1 MAGINTGSVIKGGLA
16 AGVLINISE
25 TILNMPVMGP
35 QFEAFMKS
43 LNLPPVGG
51 AAIGYFMVMGFVQG
65 VLIAWLYAGIR
76 PRLGPGPKT
85 ATIAGLYVWFFA
97 SFYCVTG
104 FAAVGMFP
112 TNLLTITLVWTLVEQ
127 ILAAQVAGWIYREA

>member
-25 TILNMPVMGP
+25 AILNMPVLGA

-43 LNLPPVGG
+43 LNLPPVSGVD
-51 AAIGYFMVMGFVQG
+51 IGYFVLMGFVQG
-65 VLIAWLYAGIR
+65 GLIAWLYAAIR

-85 ATIAGLYVWFFA
+85 ATIAGLFVWFFA
-97 SFYCVTG
+97 SFVCVTG
-104 FAAVGMFP
+104 FAALGMFP
-112 TNLLTITLVWTLVEQ
+112 RDLLLITLVWTLVEQ
-127 ILAAQVAGWIYREA
+127 ILAAQVAGWIYSEA

>member
-25 TILNMPVMGP
+25 TILNVPVLGA

-43 LNLPPVGG
+43 LNLQPVSGG
-51 AAIGYFMVMGFVQG
+51 AIGYFMVMGFVQG
-65 VLIAWLYAGIR
+65 LLMAWLYAAIR

-97 SFYCVTG
+97 SFFCATG
-104 FAAVGMFP
+104 FAALGMFP
-112 TNLLTITLVWTLVEQ
+112 TNLLIITLVWTLVEQ
-127 ILAAQVAGWIYREA
+127 ILAAQIAGWLYSEA